1 MMSHAAFIAAAY
13 GVSALALAGLALW
26 QVVDYRSQKA
36 ALDGLKARDRK
47 TRFGRRAAPAQS
59 EATR

>member
-1 MMSHAAFIAAAY
+1 MMSHATFIAAAY

-26 QVVDYRSQKA
+26 QVLDYRGQKA

-47 TRFGRRAAPAQS
+47 TRFGRRAATQS